1 MPASLADCSHLRFA
15 ATLADGSLLIDQ
27 SINFPRAG
35 PKRSSSFPPRLLQSV
50 TPRAWLSGTAPPS
63 PSAVQP
69 LQASTG
75 RGYAAIMRTR
85 RRRRRPTGA
94 RSSGGASRGRGG
106 QEIASHRSETAR
118 RLRVAFHPEERRGG
132 ASLDAVGERRAAHRC
147 HGGRIGEGAVASA
160 QLLSFLRCAPPRNRT
175 PLKAQKPLGMGATP
189 SGAATPSG
197 WTEWRRRVTRRRRPI
212 CAR

>member
-1 MPASLADCSHLRFA
+1 
-15 ATLADGSLLIDQ
+15 
-27 SINFPRAG
+27 
-35 PKRSSSFPPRLLQSV
+35 
-50 TPRAWLSGTAPPS
+50 
-63 PSAVQP
+63 

-94 RSSGGASRGRGG
+94 RSSGRASRGRGG

-175 PLKAQKPLGMGATP
+175 PLKAQKPLGMGATNAIRCCDSFGLDRMATASDSATTTDLCKVRVYAP
-189 SGAATPSG
+189 SLPPIVVPRVACPPLSLFSRSG
-197 WTEWRRRVTRRRRPI
+197 HRSPAWRRGAMGSYRCHSHPP
-212 CAR
+212 